1 MKQPHISTKDA
12 LISVL
17 SPNMSRE
24 KPKLSWDSVSVKR
37 KYSTLIQMPKT
48 IQKLLV
54 IKPVMVVFKKLK
66 KKLAENQLES
76 IKLLPPN
83 SKSNTILIKL
93 FNTSKNVLMPLR
105 ELKTRIKK
113 LSAIK
118 KQVTFMRNQAILK
131 KLLIS

>member
-1 MKQPHISTKDA
+1 MKQPHIFTKDA

-24 KPKLSWDSVSVKR
+24 KPKLSWDSVFVRR

-54 IKPVMVVFKKLK
+54 IKLVMVVFKKLK

-76 IKLLPPN
+76 IKLLPLN
-83 SKSNTILIKL
+83 SKSNTISIKP
-93 FNTSKNVLMPLR
+93 FNTSKNVLMLLR
-105 ELKTRIKK
+105 ELKTRTKK

-118 KQVTFMRNQAILK
+118 KQVIFTRNKAILK